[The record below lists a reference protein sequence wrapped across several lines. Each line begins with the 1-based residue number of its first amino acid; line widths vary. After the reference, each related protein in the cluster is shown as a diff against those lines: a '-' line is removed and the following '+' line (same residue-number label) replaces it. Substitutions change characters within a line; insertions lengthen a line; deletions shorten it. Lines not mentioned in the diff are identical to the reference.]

1 MKPLVAIVGKPNVGK
16 STFFNKVAGS
26 RISIVLNTPG
36 VTRDRIY
43 ADAYWLGREFTM
55 VDTGGI
61 QLKSDDEMHSHIIK
75 QAQLAMDVADVILF
89 IVDGKNGLT
98 ADDSDVAQLLRKTKK
113 PTILV
118 VNKIDDFSVVDL
130 SDFYSL
136 GMGEPIPV
144 SAEQKKGIGDVLDE
158 VISYFPEIEE
168 QQSESDG
175 IKVAVVGKPNVGKS
189 SLVNRLLGYDRAI
202 VSDVSGTTR
211 DAIDTEIEANGKK
224 YTLIDTAGI
233 RRRRSIEDD
242 SVESYSVMRSLA
254 AVRRADVCLLVLDA
268 AEEISEQDVRL
279 AGYAHEEGK
288 PSVIV
293 LNKWDLIEKDT
304 HTVENY
310 NKKLNA
316 DLAFMDYFVSVT
328 VSALSGQR
336 VNKLWELID
345 YVYEK
350 STFRATTGIL
360 NEIVAD
366 AVAAVEPPSQNGKR
380 LKIRYCTQPSTQPPT
395 FVLFVNDPKIM
406 HFSYKRYLTNF
417 IRKAFDLKGTPI
429 RLVVRGNDEKE

>member
-43 ADAYWLGREFTM
+43 ADANWLGREFTM

-130 SDFYSL
+130 SDYYSL

-158 VISYFPEIEE
+158 VISYFPDIEE
-168 QQSESDG
+168 QQSETDG

-202 VSDVSGTTR
+202 VSGVSGTTR

-288 PSVIV
+288 PSIIV

-350 STFRATTGIL
+350 SNFRATTGIL

-395 FVLFVNDPKIM
+395 FILFVNDPKIM

-429 RLVVRGNDEKE
+429 RLVVRGNEEKE

>member
-158 VISYFPEIEE
+158 VISYFPDIEE

-202 VSDVSGTTR
+202 VSGVSGTTR

>member
-43 ADAYWLGREFTM
+43 ADANWLGREFTM

-130 SDFYSL
+130 SDYYSL

-158 VISYFPEIEE
+158 VISYFPDIEE
-168 QQSESDG
+168 QQSETDG

-202 VSDVSGTTR
+202 VS
-211 DAIDTEIEANGKK
+211 
-224 YTLIDTAGI
+224 
-233 RRRRSIEDD
+233 
-242 SVESYSVMRSLA
+242 
-254 AVRRADVCLLVLDA
+254 
-268 AEEISEQDVRL
+268 
-279 AGYAHEEGK
+279 
-288 PSVIV
+288 
-293 LNKWDLIEKDT
+293 
-304 HTVENY
+304 
-310 NKKLNA
+310 
-316 DLAFMDYFVSVT
+316 
-328 VSALSGQR
+328 
-336 VNKLWELID
+336 
-345 YVYEK
+345 
-350 STFRATTGIL
+350 
-360 NEIVAD
+360 
-366 AVAAVEPPSQNGKR
+366 
-380 LKIRYCTQPSTQPPT
+380 
-395 FVLFVNDPKIM
+395 
-406 HFSYKRYLTNF
+406 
-417 IRKAFDLKGTPI
+417 
-429 RLVVRGNDEKE
+429 

>member
-61 QLKSDDEMHSHIIK
+61 QLKSDDEMHSHIVK

-98 ADDSDVAQLLRKTKK
+98 ADDYDVAQLLRKTKK
-113 PTILV
+113 PTLLV

-130 SDFYSL
+130 SDYYTL

-158 VISYFPEIEE
+158 VISFFPDLEE
-168 QQSESDG
+168 QQEETDR

-189 SLVNRLLGYDRAI
+189 SLVNRLLGYDRTI

-233 RRRRSIEDD
+233 RRRRSIEDE

-293 LNKWDLIEKDT
+293 LNKWDLIEKDA
-304 HTVENY
+304 HTVETY

-350 STFRATTGIL
+350 SNFRAKTGIL

-395 FVLFVNDPKIM
+395 FILFVNDPKIM